1 MHQDLLNDALAH
13 GRRYLHEGNVASY
26 IPELKKTDPELLG
39 VCVIT
44 TDGAC
49 FEAGDSGVL
58 FSLQSVCKVLTLLY
72 AIETVGEPA
81 VFARV
86 GMEPTGDSFNSIVRL
101 EDMLAAKPF
110 NPLINAGA
118 IAVASIL
125 PGASEEDRFQRVLA
139 YARRLLGNPALAYSE
154 SIFRS
159 EKETGHKNRALGYM
173 MKNSGI
179 LEGDVEAHLDLY
191 FKLCSLMATCR
202 DMAQLAAILANDGC
216 DPKTGEK
223 LVSRRALRITRSLMA
238 TCGMY
243 NYSGEFAT
251 RVGLPSKSGVGG
263 GILSVVPR
271 MMGIGVF
278 GPALDKRGNSVGGVR
293 VLEYLSD
300 RLDLSIF

>member
-1 MHQDLLNDALAH
+1 MLQELLNDALAH
-13 GRRYLHEGNVASY
+13 GRRYLQEGRVASY
-26 IPELKKTDPELLG
+26 IPELKKADPEQLG
-39 VCVIT
+39 ICITT
-44 TDGAC
+44 TDGTRY
-49 FEAGDSGVL
+49 EAGDCTAP
-58 FSLQSVCKVLTLLY
+58 FSLQSVSKVLCLLY

-81 VFARV
+81 VFERV

-110 NPLINAGA
+110 NPFINAGA
-118 IAVASIL
+118 IAVASML
-125 PGASEEDRFQRVLA
+125 PGVTEEDRFARVLA
-139 YARRLLGNPALAYSE
+139 YARRLLSNPDLTLSE

-179 LEGDVEAHLDLY
+179 LEGNVEAHLDLY
-191 FKLCSLMATCR
+191 FKLCSLMVTCR
-202 DMAQLAAILANDGC
+202 DTARLAAILANDGC
-216 DPKTGEK
+216 DPVTGEK
-223 LVSRRALRITRSLMA
+223 FVARRVLHITRSLMA

-271 MMGIGVF
+271 QMGIGTF
-278 GPALDKRGNSVGGVR
+278 GPALDARGNSVGGVR
-293 VLEYLSD
+293 MLEFLSE